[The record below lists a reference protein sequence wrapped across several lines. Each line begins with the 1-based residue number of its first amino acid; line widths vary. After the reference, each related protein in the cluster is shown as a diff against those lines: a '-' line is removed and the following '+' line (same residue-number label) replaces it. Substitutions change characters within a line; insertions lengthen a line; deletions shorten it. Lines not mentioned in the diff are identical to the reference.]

1 MIHYFGNYKQ
11 LLMSLFVFFV
21 SLSTVL
27 AQQPIS
33 LEDIWRDRVFV
44 PRTIRL
50 GKSMNDGEHFTRL
63 EGRSRINMY
72 SYATGSFVRTLFDA
86 SQWPGEKALEKFGLD
101 DYFFSSDEQ
110 KLLLAFNTRSIF
122 RYSSESDFYVYDLAE
137 NVLYPLSQEG
147 MQRLPQFSPDGSQ
160 VAFVRD
166 NNIFLRDLGSA
177 QETAIT
183 TDGLHNFIINGT
195 TDWVYEEEFGFTQG
209 FEWSPDGSS
218 IAYYRFDESHVKEF
232 NMLLYGELYPIEHR
246 FKYPKAGEE
255 NAHVSIHV
263 YHLSD
268 GNTIAMDTGQNTD
281 QYIPRIK
288 WSRDPHKL
296 AILRLNRHQNHLE
309 ILWADVRTGRTEL
322 LWEEQNKYY
331 IEITDDLLFLDD
343 GKTFIISSE
352 RDGFNHLYQFDLQGR
367 LVRQLTNGPWDVRDF
382 LGVDPKNKKLYYTS
396 AEDSPMENHLYSIGL
411 NGRNKQKLTQ
421 APGYHSPAFS
431 SGFKFFL
438 NNYSTINQPPV
449 FSVHDNRGREIRV
462 LENNEALKQRLA
474 EKGYVPAQFITIPV
488 DEGEPLNAWIIFPPD
503 FDENQKYPV
512 LMYVYGGPNS
522 QTVTDRWNT
531 FNGAWFRMLAQ
542 QGYIVVSVDNRGTGA
557 RGEAF
562 RKSTYMQLGKLE
574 AWDQIAAAQYL
585 ATYPYVDKNSIA
597 IFGWSYGGY
606 LAALCLA
613 LGAEVFHAAIAV
625 APVTSWRFY
634 DTIYTE
640 RYMRT
645 PQENPAGYDD
655 YSPLTHASKIKGSLL
670 LVHGSADD
678 NVHYQNTLEMIDA
691 LVEADADFEL
701 LIYTNY
707 DHGIAGGNARLH
719 LYRQMTRFLERN
731 RSN

>member
-1 MIHYFGNYKQ
+1 
-11 LLMSLFVFFV
+11 
-21 SLSTVL
+21 
-27 AQQPIS
+27 
-33 LEDIWRDRVFV
+33 
-44 PRTIRL
+44 
-50 GKSMNDGEHFTRL
+50 
-63 EGRSRINMY
+63 
-72 SYATGSFVRTLFDA
+72 
-86 SQWPGEKALEKFGLD
+86 
-101 DYFFSSDEQ
+101 
-110 KLLLAFNTRSIF
+110 
-122 RYSSESDFYVYDLAE
+122 
-137 NVLYPLSQEG
+137 
-147 MQRLPQFSPDGSQ
+147 
-160 VAFVRD
+160 
-166 NNIFLRDLGSA
+166 
-177 QETAIT
+177 
-183 TDGLHNFIINGT
+183 
-195 TDWVYEEEFGFTQG
+195 
-209 FEWSPDGSS
+209 
-218 IAYYRFDESHVKEF
+218 
-232 NMLLYGELYPIEHR
+232 
-246 FKYPKAGEE
+246 
-255 NAHVSIHV
+255 
-263 YHLSD
+263 
-268 GNTIAMDTGQNTD
+268 
-281 QYIPRIK
+281 
-288 WSRDPHKL
+288 
-296 AILRLNRHQNHLE
+296 
-309 ILWADVRTGRTEL
+309 
-322 LWEEQNKYY
+322 
-331 IEITDDLLFLDD
+331 
-343 GKTFIISSE
+343 
-352 RDGFNHLYQFDLQGR
+352 
-367 LVRQLTNGPWDVRDF
+367 
-382 LGVDPKNKKLYYTS
+382 
-396 AEDSPMENHLYSIGL
+396 
-411 NGRNKQKLTQ
+411 
-421 APGYHSPAFS
+421 
-431 SGFKFFL
+431 
-438 NNYSTINQPPV
+438 
-449 FSVHDNRGREIRV
+449 
-462 LENNEALKQRLA
+462 
-474 EKGYVPAQFITIPV
+474 
-488 DEGEPLNAWIIFPPD
+488 
-503 FDENQKYPV
+503 
-512 LMYVYGGPNS
+512 MYVYGGPNS

-701 LIYTNY
+701 LIYTNH